1 MISVLAQERLLGA
14 ALGSIFTGVVVFA
27 QRRSIYGTIAE
38 NQSQITPQSQ
48 MGEPIFGEKSH
59 FELAQLW
66 NKAVDQT
73 LGPVIESLSS
83 RGW

>member
-1 MISVLAQERLLGA
+1 MISVLAQERVLGA
-14 ALGSIFTGVVVFA
+14 ALGSILTGVLVFE
-27 QRRSIYGTIAE
+27 QRKSIYKSISG
-38 NQSQITPQSQ
+38 NQFVTQNQ
-48 MGEPIFGEKSH
+48 MREPVLGKKKSNLGFAH
-59 FELAQLW
+59 LW